1 MTKKT
6 EKFLPSVSYTKLP
19 TSGQDTLPLVF
30 QEIKKATNIA
40 INKSIKHTTMEAT
53 NISIKQQSSVLIN
66 VDALQEIKQR
76 VLLSIKQLCNVGAWS
91 LPRLYR
97 KELRMARAAVRT
109 IDAHPTLSNI
119 FLCLMGIAI
128 MVEVFLFA

>member
-1 MTKKT
+1 
-6 EKFLPSVSYTKLP
+6 
-19 TSGQDTLPLVF
+19 
-30 QEIKKATNIA
+30 
-40 INKSIKHTTMEAT
+40 MEAT

-76 VLLSIKQLCNVGAWS
+76 VLSAAANFSLFTVHFSLS
-91 LPRLYR
+91 RLYR